1 MSKADDIVAWFI
13 SVTDAGKNIIEAKD
27 STQKA
32 AQLNAAANSVNA
44 AIASLSTLM
53 SITTPA
59 EFTHSSV
66 ISALNK
72 VSALALGA
80 DFVNN
85 LIGVYN
91 TGRDKGFDTHDFTL
105 SLSKLLFQSV
115 VAGMVGTATLNPGA
129 AGLAF
134 TLTGFFFDIA
144 FGQSAAIQYLEYLY
158 GGLQNR
164 LKQVHDPIVIDLDD
178 NGIELLALGDAGAS
192 TVYFDYDSDGFAER
206 TGWVGPNDGMLAL
219 DLNGNGT
226 IDNGSELFGAPTRD
240 GYEVLETYDSYRDGV
255 IDSKDA
261 IFTELKIWRDLDSDG
276 VTDAGELKTLSEMG
290 ISSISLTRQ
299 DVTGTNAGHDRG
311 FQGSFTRTDGT
322 TGSAETIYFQT
333 DRQDTREDP
342 TPPFT
347 PVEGVDRLPQ
357 LSGSGTIHSIAWKAS
372 ADADFRT
379 AWTALADD
387 VATLSR
393 SELVDRFQTLLLRWA
408 GVDQIDASSRGAYVD
423 GRHLAFVEAFFD
435 DQYRELRTSNSQSV
449 LHTSPTTAGAGA
461 AIEANFAGIVDVLLT
476 MFLAQSVPS
485 AIARGG
491 SFEVALSSPYLAYS
505 LLDFRTELAEGEEA
519 SPTPGNL
526 GAVIALLKAAAP
538 LEFGAAVSWFE
549 KGLASLPA
557 LTAAAFDGSAQDYR
571 AFVGPLLA
579 DIADPTLRQI
589 ATEVVKGTA
598 LVGGGDHD
606 GLAGDSGAN
615 VLSGGHGDDVLLGG
629 TGSDIYTYSRGEG
642 SDWIRDAGDAS
653 GDADTLALRDLTRQD
668 VSFGRVGEDL
678 LIKVTS
684 TGEVITIENEF
695 ARKSGGVW
703 QGTGVEAVRFS
714 DGTVLSRDEMA
725 REAVYEGYQFG
736 AHIAGDSGNNVLRGS
751 AGNDYFSNIGVGND
765 VVIFGR
771 GSGFDKIY
779 DGYGAAQGK
788 TIVHLTDL
796 NIEDVD
802 IFFDSTPYTQLV
814 IQIKDTGETL
824 IEDTF
829 TSASAQTLG
838 IEGIRFGNGI
848 EWSAEQIVGYARIRG
863 TDHSETLTD
872 TTAADVLFG
881 KKGNDLIQLLRGGHD
896 KIEWSPGDGSDT
908 IYVAITNTDTDRLVL
923 KNTLQGDVKFSF
935 SGYDLLITHQGTRE
949 VIRVEW
955 FVNTTADLTGPHDD
969 PQGSIQEIEFA
980 DGTVLDRQGIA
991 DKIGADFGGVKK
1003 EVHSLVINGFVQYT
1017 YLEDEYGNITFVE
1030 GVPPVAWDRVSNVGA
1045 TTPSIHHKG
1054 TNNADV
1060 LVGGSFSG
1068 EGGDDTLRG
1077 WRISPDET
1085 GDNSLD
1091 GGDGN
1096 DTLDGGAGDDT
1107 LTGGNGCDVLKG
1119 GDGADELSGG
1129 DGRDF
1134 LGGGSGNDTLWGGAG
1149 DDELGGYDE
1158 DGSDIYVWG
1167 VGEGND
1173 VVTEVS
1179 GNGDNN
1185 IVVLQPAS
1193 GIDGRPAYEFTR
1205 SGDDLIVIATASGET
1220 LTIRNQFGSSG
1231 PVVHQVGQLSAAQIA
1246 QQLVYRGSNGPD
1258 KLTGSS
1264 LSETFELGRGDD
1276 VIEGYGNAGSDTY
1289 VYRKGDGNDIII
1301 DKGAG
1306 ASDIDLLKFPDLAV
1320 SEVELARNGDD
1331 LLVHVLDTN
1340 SYILVRDQFDSIA
1353 TDGVERIE
1361 FKDNFSLSR
1370 SEITAAAWFRGS
1382 EGRDNINLLS
1392 EDYSKTFFL
1401 GTGNDTL
1408 ISGNGSDKVIYL
1420 LGDGS
1425 DVITDQG
1432 TPIADMDVLELKN
1445 VSVSD
1450 VRLTR
1455 GVGYD
1460 LTIGFAGNSDA
1471 ITVEDQFYGTT
1482 RRGFEQI
1489 RFDDGTVWN
1498 SADIRFWSHEG
1509 SIFYS
1514 GSAANETIVGSYLD
1528 QNLSGGDGND
1538 FIDGKAGSDL
1548 IFGDAGNDR
1557 LSVSTTAV
1565 SDVDALDG
1573 GLGTDTAT
1581 FAELSQAVRVDLVA
1595 DEGLAQI
1602 PVSPGT
1608 YQTIASLRRIENVEG
1623 TSFDDEIAGA
1633 GDANGLEGLGGND
1646 LLDGRSGNDVLIG
1659 GDGNDILIG
1668 GAGDDTLTG
1677 SAGSDTYRYF
1687 NGDGYDRVIDA
1698 AGFAGDALDLST
1710 IVVDRVSLARSGD
1723 DLIVRVAP
1731 GAPGS
1736 ADYGEITIVGH
1747 FALASAE
1754 RLQTLALANGVVW
1767 TSAELD
1773 VAMARPTLRPTI
1785 AGTAVA
1791 ETLSG
1796 TSGNDIFRGY
1806 GGADIF
1812 QSSSGDDVFVYAA
1825 GDGND
1830 TISDSGSATN
1840 TDVLRF
1846 TNINA
1851 SDIAVARE
1859 SSHLLIAINATGE
1872 TIKSEYQFL
1881 GSGYG
1886 IERVEFGDGTI
1897 WSKAQ
1902 LEAVAWYRGTAGN
1915 DTISGLSSNDTFFA
1929 KEGNDILKGASG
1941 SDVYYFGPGFGN
1953 DTISDSGNAGDVD
1966 TLKLIDLNQGD
1977 VTVERQGYDL
1987 LIKVNATG
1995 QTLKSEYQFLG
2006 STYGLDRIEFGNGT
2020 VWDKTQLTAAAW
2032 YRGTAGNDTISG
2044 SSSNDTFYGGLGDDR
2059 FNSGAGSDTYVYGSG
2074 DGNDYINDESGSTTD
2089 IDVLKFTDLN
2099 ASDLTLARLG
2109 QHLVVTVNAT
2119 GHTITLDEQFYSQ
2132 TSNWGIER
2140 FEFADGASWN
2150 LSEINT
2156 RAWYRGTA
2164 GNDTLS
2170 GSAWNDTLLG
2180 DAGNDSLS
2188 GGSGSDVFVFG
2199 PGFGKDTITDFVA
2212 GAGSADLIEFDDA
2225 VFADLSAVLAAAT
2238 QVGADTLITYDIDNT
2253 VTLKNVTKTNLHA
2266 DDFRFV

>member
-1 MSKADDIVAWFI
+1 MVTGDIA
-13 SVTDAGKNIIEAKD
+13 AGA
-27 STQKA
+27 
-32 AQLNAAANSVNA
+32 LAAAALLTIPGMQLTFLAGA
-44 AIASLSTLM
+44 A
-53 SITTPA
+53 
-59 EFTHSSV
+59 
-66 ISALNK
+66 
-72 VSALALGA
+72 
-80 DFVNN
+80 
-85 LIGVYN
+85 
-91 TGRDKGFDTHDFTL
+91 L
-105 SLSKLLFQSV
+105 SLSGLSSPLLAFAIGWTLDQAIKG
-115 VAGMVGTATLNPGA
+115 AGGQLGQDIG
-129 AGLAF
+129 AGLF
-134 TLTGFFFDIA
+134 DKIVSPLLRTIDPLIFDLDGDGITLT
-144 FGQSAAIQYLEYLY
+144 S
-158 GGLQNR
+158 
-164 LKQVHDPIVIDLDD
+164 
-178 NGIELLALGDAGAS
+178 LGDAGQPGAS
-192 TVYFDYDSDGFAER
+192 TVHFDYDSDGFAER

-240 GYEVLETYDSYRDGV
+240 GYEVLETYDNYRDGV

-261 IFTELKIWRDLDSDG
+261 IFADLKLWRDLDSDG
-276 VTDAGELKTLSEMG
+276 VTDAGELKTLTEIG
-290 ISSISLTRQ
+290 ITSISLNRQ
-299 DVTGTNAGHDRG
+299 DVAGTNAGHDRG
-311 FQGSFTRTDGT
+311 FQGSFTRADGT
-322 TGSAETIYFQT
+322 TGTAETIYFQT

-347 PVEGVDRLPQ
+347 LVEGVDRLPQ

-372 ADADFRT
+372 SDADFRT

-387 VATLSR
+387 AATLSR

-408 GVDQIDASSRGAYVD
+408 GVDQTDPNSRGAYVD
-423 GRHLAFVEAFFD
+423 ARHLAFVEAFFD

-476 MFLAQSVPS
+476 MVLAQSVTS

-491 SFEVALSSPYLAYS
+491 SFEAALSSPYLAYS

-526 GAVIALLKAAAP
+526 GVVIALLKAAAP
-538 LEFGAAVSWFE
+538 QEFGAAVSWFE
-549 KGLASLPA
+549 KGLAGLPA
-557 LTAAAFDGSAQDYR
+557 LTAAAFEGSAQDYR
-571 AFVGPLLA
+571 AFVEPLLA
-579 DIADPTLRQI
+579 DITDPTLRQI
-589 ATEVVKGTA
+589 AIEVAKGTA
-598 LVGGGDHD
+598 LIGSGDHD
-606 GLAGDSGAN
+606 GLGGDSGAN

-629 TGSDIYTYSRGEG
+629 SGSDIYTYSRGEG

-653 GDADTLALRDLTRQD
+653 VDADTLALRDLTRQD
-668 VSFGRVGEDL
+668 VSFARVGEDL
-678 LIKVTS
+678 RIKVTA
-684 TGEVITIENEF
+684 TGEVITVENEF

-703 QGTGVEAVRFS
+703 QGSGVETVRFS
-714 DGTVLSRDEMA
+714 DGTVMSRDEMA

-736 AHIAGDSGNNVLRGS
+736 AQITGDSGNNVLRGS
-751 AGNDYFSNIGVGND
+751 AGNDHFSNVGVGND
-765 VVIFGR
+765 VILFGR
-771 GSGFDKIY
+771 GSGFDTIF
-779 DGYGAAQGK
+779 DGYGSAQGK
-788 TIVHLTDL
+788 TIVHLIDL
-796 NIEDVD
+796 DIDDVD
-802 IFFDSTPYTQLV
+802 IFFDNTAFSRLV
-814 IQIKDTGETL
+814 IRIKDTGETL
-824 IEDTF
+824 IDDY
-829 TSASAQTLG
+829 ASGGTAQVLG
-838 IEGIRFGNGI
+838 IEGIRFANGI
-848 EWSAEQIVGYARIRG
+848 EWGAQQILAHAKTLG
-863 TDHSETLTD
+863 TDGSETLSD
-872 TTAADVLFG
+872 TSSDDVIVG
-881 KKGNDLIQLLRGGHD
+881 GKGNDKIQLLYGGQD
-896 KIEWSPGDGSDT
+896 KVEWSPGDGSDT

-935 SGYDLLITHQGTRE
+935 SGYDLLITHQGTQE
-949 VIRVEW
+949 VLRVEW
-955 FVNTTADLTGPHDD
+955 FVNSTPDLTGPHND

-1003 EVHSLVINGFVQYT
+1003 EVHSLVINGFVHYT

-1068 EGGDDTLRG
+1068 EGGDDVLRG
-1077 WRISPDET
+1077 WRISPDEA

-1119 GDGADELSGG
+1119 GDGADALTGG

-1134 LGGGSGNDTLWGGAG
+1134 LSGGDGNDTLWGGAG

-1158 DGSDIYVWG
+1158 SGSDIYVWG
-1167 VGEGND
+1167 AEEGND
-1173 VVTEVS
+1173 VITEVS

-1205 SGDDLIVIATASGET
+1205 SGDDLIVVATATGKT

-1231 PVVHQVGQLSAAQIA
+1231 PVVHQVGQLSAAEIA
-1246 QQLVYRGSNGPD
+1246 QQLVYRGSSGPD
-1258 KLTGSS
+1258 KLTGTS

-1276 VIEGYGNAGSDTY
+1276 FIEGYGNAGSDTY
-1289 VYRKGDGNDIII
+1289 VYRKGDGNDIIL

-1306 ASDIDLLKFPDLAV
+1306 SSDVDLLKFPDLSA

-1340 SYILVRDQFDSIA
+1340 SYILVRDQFGSVA
-1353 TDGVERIE
+1353 TDGIERIE
-1361 FKDNFSLSR
+1361 FKDNISLDR
-1370 SEITAAAWFRGS
+1370 SEITAAAWYRGS
-1382 EGRDNINLLS
+1382 EGRDSINLVS
-1392 EDYSKTFFL
+1392 ESDNKTFFL

-1408 ISGNGSDKVIYL
+1408 TSGNGSDTVIYR

-1425 DVITDQG
+1425 DVIADTG
-1432 TPIADMDVLELKN
+1432 TPTADIDTLQLKN

-1455 GVGYD
+1455 GAGYD
-1460 LTIGFAGNSDA
+1460 LTVGFTSNSDA
-1471 ITVEDQFYGTT
+1471 ITVKDQFYGTT
-1482 RRGFEQI
+1482 LRGFEQI

-1509 SIFYS
+1509 SIFYT
-1514 GSAANETIVGSYLD
+1514 GLAANDTIVGSHLD

-1548 IFGDAGNDR
+1548 IFGDAGDDR
-1557 LSVSTTAV
+1557 LSISTTAV
-1565 SDVDALDG
+1565 GEVDALDG
-1573 GLGTDTAT
+1573 GLGADTAT
-1581 FAELSQAVRVDLVA
+1581 FAELGQAIRVDLVA
-1595 DEGLAQI
+1595 DEGRAQI
-1602 PVSPGT
+1602 VVSPDT

-1623 TSFDDEIAGA
+1623 SSFNDDIAGA
-1633 GDANGLEGLGGND
+1633 GDANRLEGLAGDD
-1646 LLDGRSGNDVLIG
+1646 LLDGRSGNDILVG

-1677 SAGSDTYRYF
+1677 SSGSDTYRYF
-1687 NGDGYDRVIDA
+1687 NGDGYDRLIDA
-1698 AGFAGDALDLST
+1698 AGFAGDTLDLST
-1710 IVVDRVSLARSGD
+1710 ISADRVSLSRSGD

-1736 ADYGEITIVGH
+1736 ADYGEITVTGH
-1747 FALASAE
+1747 FALAATA
-1754 RLQTLALANGVVW
+1754 RLQTLGLANGVVW
-1767 TSAELD
+1767 TSTELD
-1773 VAMARPTLRPTI
+1773 VAVARPALRPTI
-1785 AGTAVA
+1785 AGTAAA

-1851 SDIAVARE
+1851 ADITVARE
-1859 SSHLLIAINATGE
+1859 SYNLMITVNATGE

-1881 GSGYG
+1881 GAGYG
-1886 IERVEFGDGTI
+1886 IERVEFGDGTS

-1902 LEAVAWYRGTAGN
+1902 LEALAWYRGTAGN
-1915 DTISGLSSNDTFFA
+1915 DTLTGTSGADTFYA
-1929 KEGNDILKGASG
+1929 KDGNDRLSGNGG
-1941 SDVYYFGPGFGN
+1941 SDKYYFGTGFGN
-1953 DTISDSGNAGDVD
+1953 DVIFDSGNAADID
-1966 TLKLIDLNQGD
+1966 LLKLVDLNPED
-1977 VTVERQGYDL
+1977 ITVERQGNHL
-1987 LIKVNATG
+1987 VIKVNATG
-1995 QTLKSEYQFLG
+1995 QTLTSEYQFL
-2006 STYGLDRIEFGNGT
+2006 SSDYGLNQVEFANGT
-2020 VWDKTQLTAAAW
+2020 TWDKAQLTAAAW
-2032 YRGTAGNDTISG
+2032 YRGTAGNDMISG
-2044 SSSNDTFYGGLGDDR
+2044 SSSD
-2059 FNSGAGSDTYVYGSG
+2059 
-2074 DGNDYINDESGSTTD
+2074 
-2089 IDVLKFTDLN
+2089 
-2099 ASDLTLARLG
+2099 
-2109 QHLVVTVNAT
+2109 
-2119 GHTITLDEQFYSQ
+2119 
-2132 TSNWGIER
+2132 
-2140 FEFADGASWN
+2140 
-2150 LSEINT
+2150 
-2156 RAWYRGTA
+2156 
-2164 GNDTLS
+2164 
-2170 GSAWNDTLLG
+2170 DTLLG
-2180 DAGNDSLS
+2180 GAGNDSLT
-2188 GGSGSDVFVFG
+2188 GGSGSDVFMFAA
-2199 PGFGKDTITDFVA
+2199 GFGKDTITDFVA

-2225 VFADLSAVLAAAT
+2225 VFADLSSVLAAAT
-2238 QVGADTLITYDIDNT
+2238 QVGADTIITYDADNT
-2253 VTLKNVTKTNLHA
+2253 ITLKNVTKTNLHA